1 MRFLTISLCGL
12 LSLILPF
19 GFITAS
25 ALILDKPLAIL
36 IVGFVFGLAAT
47 YALSIVTERRES
59 NRLPSSL
66 GRGTGL
72 PVAATVIPIFLMS
85 CGLYVYWAE
94 LPQYLR
100 YKDIPQLAAAMLFV
114 PGVLVGCGAILAVL
128 AGRNLR
134 RQPA

>member
-47 YALSIVTERRES
+47 YALSIVTVRREG
-59 NRLPSSL
+59 NRLPRLPLPSA
-66 GRGTGL
+66 GL
-72 PVAATVIPIFLMS
+72 PIAATVIPILLMS
-85 CGLYVYWAE
+85 CGLYVYRSE

-100 YKDIPQLAAAMLFV
+100 YKDVPQLAAAMIFF
-114 PGVLVGCGAILAVL
+114 PGALVGCGAILAVL
-128 AGRNLR
+128 AARNLR